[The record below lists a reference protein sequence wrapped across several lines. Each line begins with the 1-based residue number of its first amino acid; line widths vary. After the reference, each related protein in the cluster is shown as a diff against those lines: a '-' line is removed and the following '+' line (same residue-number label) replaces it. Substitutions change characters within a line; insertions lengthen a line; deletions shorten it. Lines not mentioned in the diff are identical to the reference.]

1 MSQENVEMIREQ
13 IRAFSSADLKGI
25 VRDLAADA
33 VLETDPRFPEGGTFV
48 GVPAI
53 EHFFE
58 TLLEG
63 WHDSRGT
70 FEDFRE
76 AGQQVLVTAVWK
88 GTGEASHIEV
98 TSIWSVLY
106 TFCEGKIVGMRYF
119 IDRAEAL
126 EAAGVAE

>member
-1 MSQENVEMIREQ
+1 MIKEQ
-13 IRAFSSADLKGI
+13 IRAFTSADMKGI
-25 VRDLAADA
+25 VRDLASDA
-33 VLETDPRFPEGGTFV
+33 VLQTDPRFPEGGTFV

-63 WHDSRGT
+63 WRDSRGT

-76 AGQQVLVTAVWK
+76 SGEQVLVTAVWQ

-106 TFCEGKIVGMRYF
+106 TFREGEIVGMRYF
-119 IDRAEAL
+119 IDRADAL
-126 EAAGVAE
+126 EAAGLSE